1 VSRQPKLSLEQ
12 VEDIRRRYEPGLNS
26 RRRGNAADLAAEF
39 GVTQTYITILV
50 RETRRDE
57 DPLAARNRSDMV
69 RLLAAG
75 LSEQAAAKVIA
86 HPNRRPRRPRTGPGS
101 DGYTPEPCPGC
112 CCEVCGQPT
121 DTPPECARCACAE
134 EARAKRSADR

>member
-57 DPLAARNRSDMV
+57 DPLAARNRSDLA

-75 LSEQAAAKVIA
+75 LSEEAAAKVVA
-86 HPNRRPRRPRTGPGS
+86 HPNRGPVVLA
-101 DGYTPEPCPGC
+101 PGVIVSLFTL
-112 CCEVCGQPT
+112 ESGVGKV
-121 DTPPECARCACAE
+121 AA
-134 EARAKRSADR
+134 